1 MKELSTVKWLMKGA
15 EAEQEVAIVTGKT
28 GNGHHQY
35 EVEEVNLAEII
46 EESIVVNR
54 TEETEVDRTITTEKT
69 TISTETRKPTGVT
82 IRQEMK
88 IGRDA
93 DRALRQQVDSLAV
106 AMMNV
111 VTPETHQ
118 LVETLWS
125 NTIEFLS
132 NNWQRIFSV

>member
-1 MKELSTVKWLMKGA
+1 MKDA
-15 EAEQEVAIVTGKT
+15 EAEKEVAIVTGKT
-28 GNGHHQY
+28 GNGRHQY

-46 EESIVVNR
+46 EEPIVVSR

-69 TISTETRKPTGVT
+69 TISTEIRKPTGVT

-106 AMMNV
+106 AMINV

-118 LVETLWS
+118 LVEPL
-125 NTIEFLS
+125 
-132 NNWQRIFSV
+132 